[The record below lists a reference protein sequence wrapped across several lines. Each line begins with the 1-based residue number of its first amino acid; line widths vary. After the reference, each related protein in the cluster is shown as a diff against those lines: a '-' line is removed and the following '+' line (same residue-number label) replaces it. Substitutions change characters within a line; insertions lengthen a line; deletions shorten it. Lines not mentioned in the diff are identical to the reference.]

1 MSSTQKKIDKATK
14 ALMKMPAP
22 KEHVRPIP
30 TKKDLE
36 KKFVMRVD
44 RKGQPSMREVK

>member
-1 MSSTQKKIDKATK
+1 MSNTHNKIEKAAK
-14 ALMKMPAP
+14 ALMKMPSP

-44 RKGQPSMREVK
+44 RKGKPSMREIK